1 MCLSEPR
8 EAESS
13 MRSST
18 KKAHNRVKVMEKYHP
33 TVLYLSQ
40 NQSEFSF
47 LSAFCICD
55 IDSVVTIHDQGSTK
69 NQKNKNY

>member
-1 MCLSEPR
+1 
-8 EAESS
+8 
-13 MRSST
+13 
-18 KKAHNRVKVMEKYHP
+18 MEKYHP
-33 TVLYLSQ
+33 TVLYLSK
-40 NQSEFSF
+40 NQSKFSF

>member
-1 MCLSEPR
+1 MCLSEPH

-13 MRSST
+13 MRSSK

-47 LSAFCICD
+47 WSAFCICD
-55 IDSVVTIHDQGSTK
+55 IDSAVTIHNQGSAK

>member
-1 MCLSEPR
+1 
-8 EAESS
+8 
-13 MRSST
+13 
-18 KKAHNRVKVMEKYHP
+18 MEKYHP

-69 NQKNKNY
+69 NQKTKND

>member
-1 MCLSEPR
+1 
-8 EAESS
+8 
-13 MRSST
+13 
-18 KKAHNRVKVMEKYHP
+18 MEKYHP

-47 LSAFCICD
+47 WSAFCMCD
-55 IDSVVTIHDQGSTK
+55 IDSVVTIHNQGSAK

>member
-1 MCLSEPR
+1 
-8 EAESS
+8 
-13 MRSST
+13 
-18 KKAHNRVKVMEKYHP
+18 MEKYHP

-55 IDSVVTIHDQGSTK
+55 VTDTKDSVVTIHDQGSTK